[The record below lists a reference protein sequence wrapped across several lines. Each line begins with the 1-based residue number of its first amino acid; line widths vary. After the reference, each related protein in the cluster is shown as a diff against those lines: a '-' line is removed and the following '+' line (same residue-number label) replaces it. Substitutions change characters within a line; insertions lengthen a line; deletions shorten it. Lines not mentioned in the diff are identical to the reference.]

1 MVKGRIWGKLDGK
14 YREIEIEECDAIVA
28 IGIKDKDDKIGLQS
42 SALGSGLTAEDFV
55 VSVADAVVHV
65 VSNRGESPKEK
76 RDLVCLLADEVNRM
90 AKEPRQRIEE
100 MLEKLERFL
109 NESGIHEL

>member
-42 SALGSGLTAEDFV
+42 SALGSGLTAGDFV

-65 VSNRGESPKEK
+65 VSDRGESPKELFGRGK
-76 RDLVCLLADEVNRM
+76 A
-90 AKEPRQRIEE
+90 
-100 MLEKLERFL
+100 
-109 NESGIHEL
+109 S